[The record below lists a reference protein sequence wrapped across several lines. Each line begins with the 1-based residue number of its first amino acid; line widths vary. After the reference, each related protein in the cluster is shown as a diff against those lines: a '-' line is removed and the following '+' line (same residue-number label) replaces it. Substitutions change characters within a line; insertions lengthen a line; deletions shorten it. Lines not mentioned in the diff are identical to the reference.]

1 MGAIK
6 TGRPS
11 SFLVIF
17 LVVFLHFVAY
27 TSLAANEWLH
37 VPPKKETSQTPVY
50 DRLGAQQVAHLSTKI
65 RRMVGAKR
73 PPDEQRL
80 MGWHEDALDLE
91 NACRNW
97 EKAAELRQSKI
108 RRSLANRFTP
118 VA

>member
-1 MGAIK
+1 VG
-6 TGRPS
+6 GPRHFPS
-11 SFLVIF
+11 SIS
-17 LVVFLHFVAY
+17 
-27 TSLAANEWLH
+27 SLCGVYSACANEWLR
-37 VPPKKETSQTPVY
+37 VPPEGETSQTPVY
-50 DRLGAQQVAHLSTKI
+50 DRIGAQQVAHLSTKI

-73 PPDEQRL
+73 PPDKQRL
-80 MGWHEDALDLE
+80 MGWHEEALDLE

>member
-1 MGAIK
+1 M
-6 TGRPS
+6 
-11 SFLVIF
+11 
-17 LVVFLHFVAY
+17 AY

-73 PPDEQRL
+73 LPDKQRL
-80 MGWHEDALDLE
+80 MGWHEEALDLE
-91 NACRNW
+91 NVCRYW

-108 RRSLANRFTP
+108 RRSNLPNRFTP

>member
-1 MGAIK
+1 M
-6 TGRPS
+6 
-11 SFLVIF
+11 
-17 LVVFLHFVAY
+17 AY
-27 TSLAANEWLH
+27 TPLAANEWLR
-37 VPPKKETSQTPVY
+37 PPARETSQTPVY

-73 PPDEQRL
+73 PPDKQRL

-97 EKAAELRQSKI
+97 EKAAELLRSKI
-108 RRSLANRFTP
+108 RRSSLPNRFTP